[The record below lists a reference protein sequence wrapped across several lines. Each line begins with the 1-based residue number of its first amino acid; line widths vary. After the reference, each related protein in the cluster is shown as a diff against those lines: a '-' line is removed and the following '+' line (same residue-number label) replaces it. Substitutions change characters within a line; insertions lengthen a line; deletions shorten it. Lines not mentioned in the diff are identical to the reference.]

1 MSLRPE
7 TASSLE
13 TSTVRLLAAGGRLL
27 ASGWS
32 DSGTAVSGTVAPRHW
47 TGGLLLEDV
56 VRPEPSDEEPWDAF
70 EGNSDE
76 DDPEGWI
83 YYPDRRT

>member
-1 MSLRPE
+1 MSLCPE

-13 TSTVRLLAAGGRLL
+13 MSTVRLLAAGGRLL

-47 TGGLLLEDV
+47 TGGLPLEKV
-56 VRPEPSDEEPWDAF
+56 VPPELSDDEQWDAF
-70 EGNSDE
+70 AGNPDE

-83 YYPDRRT
+83 YYPDRPT